1 MSDLVW
7 LIPILPLVGST
18 TLLLFGRRIGEPRS
32 GWLAT
37 TTVVISFAA
46 TLGIYIDLLSHDE
59 HHRRITSSLF
69 TWVPAGDFSVDVGF
83 LIDPLSLTMCLFITG
98 VGALIHLYSIG
109 YMHGDENFSRFF
121 AYLNLFTFSM
131 LMLVLGDNLLLT
143 FLGWEGVGACSYL
156 LISFWFTDEKN
167 ASAGKKA
174 FITNRIGDWGFMVAI
189 FLTFFTFGTINYTE
203 VLDTAAS
210 GQILESTATLIAVM
224 LFIGAIGKSAQ
235 FPLYLWLPD
244 AMAGPTP
251 VSALIHA
258 ATMVTSGIYLLTRVN
273 PILADA
279 ASWVPT
285 MIAWVGVGTALFAA
299 TIAVAQNDIKKVLA
313 YSTVSQLGY
322 MFLAVGTGAYV
333 AAIFHMVTHA
343 FFKALLF
350 LGSGSVI
357 HGMNGD
363 QDMRHYG
370 GLRRL
375 MPITSATFIIGW
387 LAIAGV
393 PPFSGFWSKD
403 EILAFAW
410 NESPA
415 LWAFGLVTAVLT
427 AFYMTRQIILT
438 FFGRYR
444 FADAR
449 PEEITAAW
457 ATRIEKTSE
466 TIADLANEIE
476 KARKEIEEA
485 LTQVENARTKLSE
498 AQSAANEL
506 DPNGDTESDSEAL
519 AAAVIEAEDQVL
531 TADQKLQDL
540 ENSLK
545 FAEENYQATQKELEK
560 IKHEAEID
568 SSALNSILDDAPDTT
583 KVQGYLPPEV
593 EERVEHHPH
602 ESPWTMTLPLVILS
616 GLAIVAGLIQLPF
629 SSTLKRLEHW
639 LEPTLFGNEVH
650 LTVGT
655 GTMWLLAAIA
665 IISGFIGISVAF
677 IVYQKKRIRREIF
690 EQPLLADAWTIDKKV
705 SNFMG
710 GPGSRGFEAV
720 SSFDSQV
727 VDGAINGI
735 ARLIEWKSKSV
746 QKIQNGFIRTYAA
759 LIGVGVVALLCWFLM
774 RSNIL

>member
-1 MSDLVW
+1 
-7 LIPILPLVGST
+7 
-18 TLLLFGRRIGEPRS
+18 
-32 GWLAT
+32 
-37 TTVVISFAA
+37 
-46 TLGIYIDLLSHDE
+46 
-59 HHRRITSSLF
+59 
-69 TWVPAGDFSVDVGF
+69 
-83 LIDPLSLTMCLFITG
+83 MCLFITG
-98 VGALIHLYSIG
+98 VGTLIHLYSIG
-109 YMHGDENFSRFF
+109 YMHGDPDFSRFF

-156 LISFWFTDEKN
+156 LISFWFTEEKN

-174 FITNRIGDWGFMVAI
+174 FITNRIGDWGFMIAI
-189 FLTFFTFGTINYTE
+189 FLTFFTFGSINYTE

-370 GLRRL
+370 GLRRF
-375 MPITSATFIIGW
+375 MPITSATFIVGW

-410 NESPA
+410 NESPV
-415 LWAFGLVTAVLT
+415 LWAFGLLTAVLT
-427 AFYMTRQIILT
+427 AFYMTRQVVLT

-444 FADAR
+444 FTDAQ
-449 PEEITAAW
+449 PEEIRAAW
-457 ATRIEKTSE
+457 EARIENATE
-466 TIADLANEIE
+466 VITGLANEIE
-476 KARKEIEEA
+476 KVQKEIEAAHSQAE
-485 LTQVENARTKLSE
+485 TARTKLSE
-498 AQSAANEL
+498 AQKAVNEL
-506 DPNGDTESDSEAL
+506 VPNDDTESDPEAL
-519 AAAVIEAEDQVL
+519 AAAVIL
-531 TADQKLQDL
+531 
-540 ENSLK
+540 SL
-545 FAEENYQATQKELEK
+545 
-560 IKHEAEID
+560 IHI
-568 SSALNSILDDAPDTT
+568 S
-583 KVQGYLPPEV
+583 
-593 EERVEHHPH
+593 
-602 ESPWTMTLPLVILS
+602 
-616 GLAIVAGLIQLPF
+616 
-629 SSTLKRLEHW
+629 
-639 LEPTLFGNEVH
+639 EPTRP
-650 LTVGT
+650 
-655 GTMWLLAAIA
+655 
-665 IISGFIGISVAF
+665 
-677 IVYQKKRIRREIF
+677 Y
-690 EQPLLADAWTIDKKV
+690 
-705 SNFMG
+705 
-710 GPGSRGFEAV
+710 
-720 SSFDSQV
+720 
-727 VDGAINGI
+727 
-735 ARLIEWKSKSV
+735 
-746 QKIQNGFIRTYAA
+746 
-759 LIGVGVVALLCWFLM
+759 
-774 RSNIL
+774 

>member
-1 MSDLVW
+1 MSDLAW
-7 LIPILPLVGST
+7 LIPILPLFGSLI
-18 TLLLFGRRIGEPRS
+18 LLLLGRRIGEPRS
-32 GWLAT
+32 GWIATSYVLA
-37 TTVVISFAA
+37 SFVL
-46 TLGIYIDLLSHDE
+46 TFIVYLDVLSHDE
-59 HHRRITSSLF
+59 HHRRFTSTLF
-69 TWVPAGDFSVDVGF
+69 TWIPAGDFSVDIGF
-83 LIDPLSLTMCLFITG
+83 LVDPLSLTMCLFITG
-98 VGALIHLYSIG
+98 VGTLIHLYSIG
-109 YMHGDENFSRFF
+109 YMHGDPDFSRFF

-174 FITNRIGDWGFMVAI
+174 FITNRIGDWGFMIAI
-189 FLTFFTFGTINYTE
+189 FLTFFTFGSINYAE
-203 VLDTAAS
+203 ILDTAAS
-210 GQILESTATLIAVM
+210 NQVLESTATLIAVM

-299 TIAVAQNDIKKVLA
+299 TVAVAQNDIKKVLA

-357 HGMNGD
+357 HGMDGD

-375 MPITSATFIIGW
+375 MPITSITFIIGW

-415 LWAFGLVTAVLT
+415 LWAVGLVTAVLT
-427 AFYMTRQIILT
+427 AFYMTRQVILT

-449 PEEITAAW
+449 PE
-457 ATRIEKTSE
+457 
-466 TIADLANEIE
+466 
-476 KARKEIEEA
+476 
-485 LTQVENARTKLSE
+485 
-498 AQSAANEL
+498 
-506 DPNGDTESDSEAL
+506 
-519 AAAVIEAEDQVL
+519 
-531 TADQKLQDL
+531 
-540 ENSLK
+540 
-545 FAEENYQATQKELEK
+545 
-560 IKHEAEID
+560 
-568 SSALNSILDDAPDTT
+568 
-583 KVQGYLPPEV
+583 
-593 EERVEHHPH
+593 
-602 ESPWTMTLPLVILS
+602 
-616 GLAIVAGLIQLPF
+616 
-629 SSTLKRLEHW
+629 
-639 LEPTLFGNEVH
+639 
-650 LTVGT
+650 
-655 GTMWLLAAIA
+655 
-665 IISGFIGISVAF
+665 
-677 IVYQKKRIRREIF
+677 
-690 EQPLLADAWTIDKKV
+690 
-705 SNFMG
+705 
-710 GPGSRGFEAV
+710 
-720 SSFDSQV
+720 
-727 VDGAINGI
+727 
-735 ARLIEWKSKSV
+735 
-746 QKIQNGFIRTYAA
+746 
-759 LIGVGVVALLCWFLM
+759 
-774 RSNIL
+774 